1 MLLKKMTLV
10 QAHIRGKRTNRG
22 GWDSSSPAACIRI
35 LRMFCSSL
43 ATGIKNPAVALIE
56 RVIFAKDRDELVAA
70 TKALDRVLLFNHYV
84 VPQWTYGKHRPRPKW
99 DGIAFVFGH
108 RERQSGANGDCI
120 DRAPALA
127 APAAILSRAILTKA
141 DVGDLAAEFTGGGAS
156 RRWSLAEKER
166 LLRRCW
172 MLEPGAIPLHTY
184 QMIKILRAALEP
196 FLETSRERFVHHQFS
211 NLPAK

>member
-35 LRMFCSSL
+35 L
-43 ATGIKNPAVALIE
+43 T
-56 RVIFAKDRDELVAA
+56 
-70 TKALDRVLLFNHYV
+70 
-84 VPQWTYGKHRPRPKW
+84 
-99 DGIAFVFGH
+99 
-108 RERQSGANGDCI
+108 
-120 DRAPALA
+120 
-127 APAAILSRAILTKA
+127 
-141 DVGDLAAEFTGGGAS
+141 AEFTGGGAS

-166 LLRRCW
+166 LLRRCR
-172 MLEPGAIPLHTY
+172 MLEPGAIALHTY

-196 FLETSRERFVHHQFS
+196 FLETSREIFVHHQFS